1 MLLIFLFYRKSECG
15 EATFHFRS
23 AHVSHILAS
32 IKSNIYLALNQQKTD
47 RLHKSSPTAEK
58 AVRRSVIS
66 NESSGNRARSETFSS
81 IEQRY
86 KDLLED
92 TLTSPHRELT
102 SKTSENSIGSGSVNS
117 DEVKDPLRRKR
128 PSVTFDTSVINE
140 CTSTEDLLSSPCE
153 ITDDDMASEY
163 NKVEF
168 HSPKTSTVV
177 SNIITTFTVAKP
189 GYETKVLLDEHGY
202 SHVDIRHSKPVI
214 SGDKTRSLSNMS
226 THSSVSGRSASVG
239 SKDSGILNSGADKT
253 GQFERSKAA
262 NRSTNSFDSA
272 VSTSSTVEGKET
284 SVVNTKLS
292 VEIQEIEV
300 TASEFMS
307 ELENTEKD
315 ITVTNDNGIYQD
327 VSIEE
332 NKNSNKAVRDH
343 ENFYAKPKLRK
354 CSSTGNFQAEEKEN
368 EYEDLDNFRK
378 GKKNL
383 VKHLGMDPAVDPKS
397 VPPSLPARPL
407 SHKVKRKFQSG
418 EKKLFTLPF
427 ARNKGKKHKE
437 RTASFSSSSS
447 DSDSESVK
455 GSKKSSDIAVKA
467 WPLGNKSVIAG
478 NEDLYQ
484 PLAIERYL
492 KDNDAISVPQKRERS
507 SSLNLNMSTAMKR
520 PTVEAFDKKK
530 SIWRHNRNVSMQ
542 MDMLNRTNDPMNVDF
557 KQNVDLSLQPEM
569 FSHNRNSSCLEMTTE
584 NERTSDSSDI
594 CSDDEP
600 IYAEVEPTN
609 RTDSDVIENPF
620 PNLTDWQPAD
630 ISDVAELNETNYE
643 NDVSMESLHDAAKGD
658 MLNQGFVIEDES
670 KAGDKCDKE
679 NLLIDLSVPEPNNIG
694 NSTKTAI
701 DIFNMGFG
709 PSFLDTSIVPRENA
723 TAVNNSVNFVDI
735 FNLGCGTPLPPS
747 TSDLLDKGGLD
758 VNNVPQNSICTQ
770 SSESSQAQESIYM
783 DMSSCKNE
791 SIYVMPSSLKR

>member
-1 MLLIFLFYRKSECG
+1 MLLIFLFFRKSECG

-32 IKSNIYLALNQQKTD
+32 IKSNIYMALNRQKTD
-47 RLHKSSPTAEK
+47 RLRKSSPTAEK
-58 AVRRSVIS
+58 AARLSVLS
-66 NESSGNRARSETFSS
+66 NESGGSRARSETFSS
-81 IEQRY
+81 MEQRY

-102 SKTSENSIGSGSVNS
+102 SKNSDNSIGSSSVNS
-117 DEVKDPLRRKR
+117 DEVKDALRRKR
-128 PSVTFDTSVINE
+128 PSVTFDASVVNE
-140 CTSTEDLLSSPCE
+140 CTSTGDLLSSPCE
-153 ITDDDMASEY
+153 ITDDDTASEY

-168 HSPKTSTVV
+168 HLPKTSTVV

-202 SHVDIRHSKPVI
+202 SHVDIKHSKPVI
-214 SGDKTRSLSNMS
+214 SEDKTRSLSNMS

-239 SKDSGILNSGADKT
+239 SKDSGILNSGVDKT
-253 GQFERSKAA
+253 GQFERGKAA

-284 SVVNTKLS
+284 SVVNTKVS

-307 ELENTEKD
+307 ELENTETE

-332 NKNSNKAVRDH
+332 IKNNKAVREHD
-343 ENFYAKPKLRK
+343 NFYAKPKFRK

-397 VPPSLPARPL
+397 VPPSLPERPL
-407 SHKVKRKFQSG
+407 SHKVKRKFQSS

-447 DSDSESVK
+447 ESDSESIK
-455 GSKKSSDIAVKA
+455 GDKKSGDIAVKA

-530 SIWRHNRNVSMQ
+530 SVWRHNRNVSMQ

-557 KQNVDLSLQPEM
+557 KQNFDLSLQPEM
-569 FSHNRNSSCLEMTTE
+569 FSRNRNSSCLEMTAE
-584 NERTSDSSDI
+584 NERTSDSSNI

-609 RTDSDVIENPF
+609 RTDSNVIENPF
-620 PNLTDWQPAD
+620 PNLTNWQPAD

-643 NDVSMESLHDAAKGD
+643 NDVSMESLHDAGKD
-658 MLNQGFVIEDES
+658 MLNQGFVIEDET
-670 KAGDKCDKE
+670 KVGDKCDKE
-679 NLLIDLSVPEPNNIG
+679 NVLIDLSVTEPNNIG

-709 PSFLDTSIVPRENA
+709 PSFLDTSIVPRGST

-735 FNLGCGTPLPPS
+735 FSLGCGTPLPPS
-747 TSDLLDKGGLD
+747 NSNLLDKGGLHM
-758 VNNVPQNSICTQ
+758 NNVPQNSISTQ
-770 SSESSQAQESIYM
+770 PSENSQAQESIYM